1 MDFYL
6 LPKRFLTDL
15 AVNAK
20 SCVNS
25 NVKPYIYQFMIVLS
39 TLGISKRDIEETILL
54 QYPLFQAFSNYQI
67 FAVFLLFIVDDLS
80 KISLE
85 ACAAYQ
91 SAIDVG
97 LREQLSRVACVY
109 GAAVLDAHCLCG
121 CCIIYLS
128 DAVTDALADLL
139 RLLC

>member
-1 MDFYL
+1 M

-67 FAVFLLFIVDDLS
+67 FAVFLLFIVNDYNEITSQFLDFTILS
-80 KISLE
+80 HTYHFQVISE
-85 ACAAYQ
+85 
-91 SAIDVG
+91 
-97 LREQLSRVACVY
+97 
-109 GAAVLDAHCLCG
+109 
-121 CCIIYLS
+121 S
-128 DAVTDALADLL
+128 DI
-139 RLLC
+139 